1 MKYRY
6 LIIPL
11 ILWLILKYFGINNA
25 IDVLQERNQSI
36 SLHAP

>member
-25 IDVLQERNQSI
+25 IEVLKMRNDEI
-36 SLHAP
+36 SRHAP